1 MRLGIYIHIPFCK
14 QRCSYCDFLSST
26 KLENE
31 ENYIKKLKQ
40 ELVFRSNDFN
50 DYEIDTIFVGGG
62 TPSVLRSGALS
73 SVMEVLSANY
83 HLTQD
88 VEVTVEANPDTF
100 TEEKLQEYSSFATRV
115 SLGVQSLS
123 DKVLSVAGRL
133 HDEGGARKALELLS
147 NSKLKGSAD
156 LILGL
161 PLDTLES
168 VVYSVKGILD
178 YGIDH
183 LSAYGLK
190 IEEGTPF
197 YRDFTSQKRV
207 FPDDDTVSDMYDKV
221 VDIAK
226 EYGLMR
232 YEVSN
237 FARIGS
243 ECKHNVGYWK
253 RKPYL
258 GVGIGAHSLIDNVRY
273 ENTSKIDKYLLTSD
287 FDSIRKVES
296 LLSDEDC
303 LFEEIMLGLRLS
315 EGICVEGLN
324 KRYNIDFESRFSTAI
339 KKLKAVLNINNG
351 KISVKEQYFYAL
363 NSIIVEF
370 FE

>member
-14 QRCSYCDFLSST
+14 RKCAYCDFLSST
-26 KLENE
+26 RLEDE
-31 ENYIKKLKQ
+31 ENYLKKLKD
-40 ELVFRSNDFN
+40 ELRFWAKDLG

-62 TPSVLRSGALS
+62 TPSVLSSGALA
-73 SVMEVLSANY
+73 SVMDVICTNY
-83 HLTQD
+83 HLTEA

-100 TEEKLQEYSSFATRV
+100 NEEKLEEYSDFATRI

-133 HDEGGARKALELLS
+133 HDEKGARRALKLLS
-147 NSKLKGSAD
+147 KSKLKGSAD

-161 PLDTLES
+161 PLDNLDT
-168 VVYSVKGILD
+168 VTYSVKGILD

-197 YRDFTSQKRV
+197 YKDFTNKSRV
-207 FPDDDTVSDMYDKV
+207 FPDDDLVADMYDRV
-221 VDIAK
+221 VDVARR
-226 EYGLMR
+226 YGLIR

-243 ECKHNVGYWK
+243 ECRHNVGYWR

-258 GVGIGAHSLIDNVRY
+258 GVGIGAHSLIDDVRY
-273 ENTSKIDKYLLTSD
+273 ENTRNILEYLDTTDFRKIRL
-287 FDSIRKVES
+287 VES
-296 LLSDEDC
+296 RLTQEDC
-303 LFEEIMLGLRLS
+303 LFEEIMLGLRLR
-315 EGICVEGLN
+315 EGIDIEKLER
-324 KRYNIDFESRFSTAI
+324 RYNIDFESRFSSAI
-339 KKLKAVLNINNG
+339 TKLKPVLDINNKKLC
-351 KISVKEQYFYAL
+351 VKEQYFYAL